1 MLQSGHTH
9 QSMHVSTTLITTT
22 YNTHQYNTHYY
33 NIQHTSVT
41 VNIARK
47 SVCVTVWSMIMN
59 HNINFDCKV

>member
-1 MLQSGHTH
+1 MRNSSGSIKDAAIWPHT
-9 QSMHVSTTLITTT
+9 SV
-22 YNTHQYNTHYY
+22 NARQYNTHYY